1 MLVLASTGFDQ
12 LLMRSKADIELDE
25 IRSEGQ
31 VLDAEITSVDGGL
44 DIAFADPFVRAG
56 LIELDFAS
64 TIYRQQMPFEVFL
77 ASGRGERQVKQ
88 RVDMGDA
95 SDAVA
100 SEVIAV
106 SLPVGP
112 ALIDGLALS
121 AALVTPNGDGIGDLL
136 QIEFALLNVLQ
147 PRLLHVALYDL
158 SGRKVQVL
166 HDQQQ
171 TAGPI
176 ALSWDGQDESGQL
189 VAPGNYILRVEVQGD
204 ARTQKKTKI
213 IALAY

>member
-1 MLVLASTGFDQ
+1 MISCSCVRGPISSWAKFALRG
-12 LLMRSKADIELDE
+12 K
-25 IRSEGQ
+25 
-31 VLDAEITSVDGGL
+31 VLDAEVVRVAGGL

-64 TIYRQQMPFEVFL
+64 TIYRQQMPFEAFL
-77 ASGRGERQVKQ
+77 ASGRGEQQIRQ
-88 RVDMGDA
+88 RVDVGDA
-95 SDAVA
+95 SEAVA
-100 SEVIAV
+100 SDAIAV
-106 SLPVGP
+106 SLPVGA

-136 QIEFALLNVLQ
+136 RIEFALLNVLQ

-158 SGRKVQVL
+158 SGRKVRVL

-176 ALSWDGQDESGQL
+176 ALSWDGEDESGQL
-189 VAPGNYILRVEVQGD
+189 ATPGNYILRVEVQGD
-204 ARTQKKTKI
+204 AQTQEMTKV